1 LSVTWIAAKA
11 RATAIVCGVA
21 LLLSGCSDW
30 GDSVLTQKGQIAVS
44 TSKPQEVYYPTP
56 FASPPKLTLSPDTS
70 LRSVAVVTQRPDG
83 FIFKVDASQWSN
95 GKLLWSAVG
104 HNLRETYAKDS
115 PGGAPRFSN
124 LATVAGGRS
133 VRASI
138 SGPATI
144 NTEGDTAIISTETH
158 RFGVERER
166 IMLDGTELV
175 KLPAAAKAVVVT
187 IQKDKLLI
195 VRVDN
200 NAIVTKQLAN

>member
-1 LSVTWIAAKA
+1 MTY
-11 RATAIVCGVA
+11 GVA
-21 LLLSGCSDW
+21 LLLSGCSET
-30 GDSVLTQKGQIAVS
+30 GDSVLTQKGQISVS
-44 TSKPQEVYYPTP
+44 SSKPQEVFYPTP

-104 HNLRETYAKDS
+104 HNLRETNAKDS

-138 SGPATI
+138 PGPATI
-144 NTEGDTAIISTETH
+144 TEGDTATISTETH
-158 RFGVERER
+158 KLGVERER
-166 IMLDGTELV
+166 IMLDGNELV
-175 KLPAAAKAVVVT
+175 KLPATAKSIVVT
-187 IQKDKLLI
+187 IQKDKLLT
-195 VRVDN
+195 VQVDN
-200 NAIVTKQLAN
+200 NAIVTKQLAK